1 MATVGQEPRQA
12 GACVMIGP
20 KQGSMERS
28 LISEPTSIL
37 DPRYTALQAPL
48 PAVSVW
54 SVGRSSSSDS
64 QTELLHRLVNRV
76 KATGRGP

>member
-1 MATVGQEPRQA
+1 
-12 GACVMIGP
+12 
-20 KQGSMERS
+20 MERS

-54 SVGRSSSSDS
+54 SDGRSCSSDS
-64 QTELLHRLVNRV
+64 QTELLHRLGHRV
-76 KATGRGP
+76 EAAGRAPVDPSW